1 MDIQILDAMRTVVA
15 QQETSPTIDVLL
27 HKATFVG
34 ATAPGADGLTRA
46 SILVAQCEDLGGI
59 CATVL
64 LQPGATVTN
73 VQQMVSIQVRSLLSH
88 VRRNF
93 LQIFAS

>member
-15 QQETSPTIDVLL
+15 QQETSPTIDILL